1 MVPPVR
7 RRRILQASCTAGL
20 VALAGCLG
28 GDDSDTGN
36 DGDDNGTDGG
46 GDETGGDDDGTSGDD
61 DGTSGD
67 DSGTGGDGNGNG
79 QGETEPRQYREYV
92 ATDDAGEATAIYAD
106 FTSLVALQEAGSGFD
121 NLVTDSEDPLLL
133 LPAQGLNLLLEASVT
148 LDRLGLGELLDLGRG
163 TLDSE
168 VDSFLLASEAF
179 VATGTFTPALIRQR
193 LESDAGNFGSFE
205 VSEERGAHT
214 IYQPVEGGTLRVA
227 VSAVDIL
234 VAETGTPVDRA
245 IETVRGNRTRADEA
259 VDEFGWVLDAVDD
272 ADVVFASQGDPP
284 EDSAEEGPAASLS
297 GSSSFVTTHA
307 FGPNQVSAEAAAV
320 FPSAEALDETTEED
334 LQASLGSEATDSSFE
349 FDTDRMSVTATY
361 SASVGGSDG

>member
-28 GDDSDTGN
+28 GDDSDADNNSGP
-36 DGDDNGTDGG
+36 DGDDGGPGGNDNGTGG
-46 GDETGGDDDGTSGDD
+46 GDD
-61 DGTSGD
+61 
-67 DSGTGGDGNGNG
+67 GTGGDGNGNG

-179 VATGTFTPALIRQR
+179 VATGTFTPELIRQR

-214 IYQPVEGGTLRVA
+214 IYQPVEGGTLRIA

-234 VAETGTPVDRA
+234 VAETGTPVNRA
-245 IETVRGNRTRADEA
+245 IETVRGNRARADEA

-272 ADVVFASQGDPP
+272 PDVVFASQGDPP
-284 EDSAEEGPAASLS
+284 EDSAEDGPAAPLS
-297 GSSSFVTTHA
+297 GTSSFVTTHA

-320 FPSAEALDETTEED
+320 FPSAEDLDDTTEED
-334 LQASLGSEATDSSFE
+334 LQASLGSEAADSSFE

-361 SASVGGSDG
+361 STSVGGSDG